1 MASPTTEMGKMG
13 GIGWWE
19 KARISALAMLSLRFL
34 LDTQAGLAVRQLDI

>member
-19 KARISALAMLSLRFL
+19 KARISALAMLRFL